1 MVYAIPRIVND
12 VVDELN
18 ANAALRNLNPTWSRV
33 RAIWP
38 TVGNFEIT
46 ERHVRTFN
54 NKNFVSTVTKG
65 RGLRVNSCALAGIRF
80 DCDLIPRSPS

>member
-12 VVDELN
+12 VVDEFN

-38 TVGNFEIT
+38 TVGHFKIA
-46 ERHVRTFN
+46 ERYVGPLNHEN
-54 NKNFVSTVTKG
+54 LVSG
-65 RGLRVNSCALAGIRF
+65 IAQSRGGGVNSCALAGIRF